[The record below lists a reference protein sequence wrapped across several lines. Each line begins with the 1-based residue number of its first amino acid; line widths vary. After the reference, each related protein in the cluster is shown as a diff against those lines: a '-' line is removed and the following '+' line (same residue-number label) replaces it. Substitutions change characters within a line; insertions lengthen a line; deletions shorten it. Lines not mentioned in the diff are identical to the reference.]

1 MATPPG
7 STSPILFEQWCGFFY
22 VQQEQIS
29 KIAVRRD
36 LQFFVLIQVNWKV
49 SVTICRCHYKGST
62 LFSVILR
69 TWVLIRPGLEPA
81 TSRSADQRT
90 PWANQ
95 ATVANYCALA
105 WWGGLYAL
113 TTLETIPLGSLSLV
127 GSTMLCRFW
136 VKGQMNCNAWPSR
149 LRTRHW
155 LMSHP
160 RKKISL
166 LKPDTFFKIAE
177 ALKCADIMRNGCS
190 KRRGK
195 EVTALFIVF

>member
-7 STSPILFEQWCGFFY
+7 STSPILLEQWCGFFY

-36 LQFFVLIQVNWKV
+36 LQFFVLIRVNWKV

-62 LFSVILR
+62 LFSVIFKNMS
-69 TWVLIRPGLEPA
+69 VDPA
-81 TSRSADQRT
+81 GVGTRSADQRT
-90 PWANQ
+90 PWVNQ

-113 TTLETIPLGSLSLV
+113 TTLETIPLGSLFLV
-127 GSTMLCRFW
+127 GSTMLCRLW

-155 LMSHP
+155 LMSNP

-166 LKPDTFFKIAE
+166 LKQDTFFKIAE

>member
-36 LQFFVLIQVNWKV
+36 LQFFVLIRVNWKV

-105 WWGGLYAL
+105 VGRSVCIDDPGNYTTWVLVPGGFNHAVQVLDERPDELQRL
-113 TTLETIPLGSLSLV
+113 TIQI
-127 GSTMLCRFW
+127 
-136 VKGQMNCNAWPSR
+136 K
-149 LRTRHW
+149 
-155 LMSHP
+155 
-160 RKKISL
+160 
-166 LKPDTFFKIAE
+166 D
-177 ALKCADIMRNGCS
+177 
-190 KRRGK
+190 
-195 EVTALFIVF
+195 

>member
-1 MATPPG
+1 MAPPPG
-7 STSPILFEQWCGFFY
+7 STLPILFEQWCGFFY
-22 VQQEQIS
+22 VQQERIS

-36 LQFFVLIQVNWKV
+36 LQFFVLIRVNWKV

-127 GSTMLCRFW
+127 GSTMLCR
-136 VKGQMNCNAWPSR
+136 

-177 ALKCADIMRNGCS
+177 ALKCADIMRNRCS